1 MRSQNRPC
9 SDSRAATQIWWM
21 QILVF
26 WLIFCLKKG
35 RGGYFKR
42 NILSRVYSR
51 SLILVCGEESIK
63 TWGSGRGG
71 GGLAPVVFG
80 PWDEQAC
87 QSDSADAAH
96 GDDDVGDCNNDH
108 NKDQILE
115 ITTMSRNSDWDFVKT
130 ISQTFVCSLV
140 MFRRSWQSE
149 DIHNPPGRNP
159 NC

>member
-9 SDSRAATQIWWM
+9 SDSRAATQRDGCRCLLFIRIFVWQKWGGGN
-21 QILVF
+21 
-26 WLIFCLKKG
+26 LIETFCFFADK
-35 RGGYFKR
+35 
-42 NILSRVYSR
+42 
-51 SLILVCGEESIK
+51 SLF

-71 GGLAPVVFG
+71 GGLAPVEFG

-115 ITTMSRNSDWDFVKT
+115 ITTMSRNSDWHFVKT

-140 MFRRSWQSE
+140 MFRQSWRSK